1 MAYGSLVGSLGLS
14 VPPAPAP
21 LPTQLS
27 LAVFFFALVCLQP
40 LLNSYSGVYLSIG
53 YHITAKIERGLMR
66 NDLSKKIEFMG
77 ERTGE
82 ERRTRLNEPSDRQCE
97 SDPHMISYFGQY

>member
-1 MAYGSLVGSLGLS
+1 MVASS
-14 VPPAPAP
+14 VPLAS
-21 LPTQLS
+21 LS
-27 LAVFFFALVCLQP
+27 PPRPPHCRHNFLWLFFFFALVCLQP

-77 ERTGE
+77 ERRGE
-82 ERRTRLNEPSDRQCE
+82 ERRTRLNEPSDRQSE
-97 SDPHMISYFGQY
+97 SYPHIISYFGQY